1 MAHLDNKLSRY
12 YLLFYSFSNTPSVDG
27 SLLKEVNWGYV
38 ALLLDEGLKSM
49 VFECCGL
56 VGNGERVAIEVV
68 SGLETFYRGDID
80 RRRGALN
87 SIPTEMCR
95 VPGIDG
101 SWVQE
106 FCTVDD
112 GE

>member
-56 VGNGERVAIEVV
+56 VGNGERVAIGFL
-68 SGLETFYRGDID
+68 SLRTLESS